1 MSLLKKCLIEFNNQ
15 FTNKITEKE
24 VDDDELLRFTLLD
37 MQKFAK
43 KYVEAINVTHCCETV
58 KEKCTHTFEVD
69 LNNEQVQKQR
79 CKYIEQI
86 HALPT
91 RLFMYN
97 PKTDEYI
104 ELKP

>member
-1 MSLLKKCLIEFNNQ
+1 MNINDFISSID
-15 FTNKITEKE
+15 NKIYKRIRQSKSDAECRRYLKE
-24 VDDDELLRFTLLD
+24 HL
-37 MQKFAK
+37 
-43 KYVEAINVTHCCETV
+43 EAITVTHCCKTV

-79 CKYIEQI
+79 CEYIEQI

>member
-1 MSLLKKCLIEFNNQ
+1 MEIEKLIGRLELAYGCLIGSHTSGITPRQQ
-15 FTNKITEKE
+15 FESI
-24 VDDDELLRFTLLD
+24 
-37 MQKFAK
+37 
-43 KYVEAINVTHCCETV
+43 INDLKLVKNIGVIPCCETV
-58 KEKCTHTFEVD
+58 KENYTHTFEVD

-79 CKYIEQI
+79 CEYIEQI

>member
-1 MSLLKKCLIEFNNQ
+1 MNWIKRLFSKKETTKQCDIHVVV
-15 FTNKITEKE
+15 K
-24 VDDDELLRFTLLD
+24 
-37 MQKFAK
+37 
-43 KYVEAINVTHCCETV
+43 TV

-79 CKYIEQI
+79 CEYIEQI

>member
-1 MSLLKKCLIEFNNQ
+1 MEDKKNRFV
-15 FTNKITEKE
+15 ITRWKH
-24 VDDDELLRFTLLD
+24 DLWLPG
-37 MQKFAK
+37 
-43 KYVEAINVTHCCETV
+43 CETF
-58 KEKCTHTFEVD
+58 KEKYTHTFEVD

-79 CKYIEQI
+79 CEYIEQI